1 MSRTEWKLHSLS
13 YRINYFGRQLWRS
26 SKLWATFFC
35 SFFFGSYLQILTD
48 LYDHRLVWEI
58 RLFCSIQL
66 FLTKK
71 KIIEGQKDI
80 FTGIVLMS
88 FHGTDSLSRSL
99 HTFKLLKFFK
109 WKVHH
114 DAIESLS
121 KNEKLLCLHRVK
133 RNQNNV

>member
-1 MSRTEWKLHSLS
+1 MSNIFL
-13 YRINYFGRQLWRS
+13 QL
-26 SKLWATFFC
+26 
-35 SFFFGSYLQILTD
+35 FFGSYLQILTD

-88 FHGTDSLSRSL
+88 FHGTDSLNRLL
-99 HTFKLLKFFK
+99 HIFKLLKIFK
-109 WKVHH
+109 WKLYH

-121 KNEKLLCLHRVK
+121 KNEKLFCLHKVK
-133 RNQNNV
+133 RYQNNV